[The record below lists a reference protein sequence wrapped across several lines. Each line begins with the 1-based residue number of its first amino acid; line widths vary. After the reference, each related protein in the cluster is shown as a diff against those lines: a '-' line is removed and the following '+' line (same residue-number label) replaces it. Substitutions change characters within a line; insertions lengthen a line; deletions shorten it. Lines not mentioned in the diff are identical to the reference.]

1 MTTMPNIPGRVLAL
15 IVPQSLVQT
24 VRDALEAHDKLDKL
38 SKIRP
43 LSSNSN
49 QARSG
54 KSEKPNRYLI
64 PTTEVHEEN
73 LYHVAY
79 EESLLRLLTELDLQH
94 LLFDIS
100 YKTTRL
106 TPKTSQKPTQPIN
119 GLARTVRNRLLSLP
133 ISLLPTSADDLISST
148 RWSYMIYPP
157 LLLLP
162 ATTFSAPC
170 WPDLLSKI
178 PKAQLTELY
187 ASICAAFKTT
197 HLALEGPIPSTSS
210 TGTNILRSPSNL
222 TSLHGDFGPALPSS
236 PEHSPTISD
245 FENAFWCSTSQNGI
259 AQTWAPR
266 YTMFSR
272 GNLSEKKRVLELKS
286 LTKEELGGTDPR
298 ETSAVD
304 LYAGIGYFAFSYVM
318 AGVGKVLC
326 WELNPWSVEGMRRG
340 AEKNGCGSKIIDRD
354 EVMEPRNEGEL
365 ERERLLVFQENN
377 EKAGERVQRMRD
389 HIPPVRHV
397 NCGLLPTSS
406 GSWAIAVQALDPL
419 QGGWIH
425 AHENVRARDIEQKKE
440 EIVERFK
447 ALVHVHYGSQRFSI
461 TCSHVET
468 VKSYGPAINH
478 MVFDIAVLPFEP
490 HHTTPTLPSPPTQ
503 AASG

>member
-1 MTTMPNIPGRVLAL
+1 MTTMPNISRRVLAL

-43 LSSNSN
+43 LSSNSK
-49 QARSG
+49 QAKSG
-54 KSEKPNRYLI
+54 EPKKPNRYLI

-73 LYHVAY
+73 VYHVAS

-106 TPKTSQKPTQPIN
+106 TPKTLQKPTQPIN
-119 GLARTVRNRLLSLP
+119 GLARIVRNRLLSLP

-162 ATTFSAPC
+162 ATTICAPL

-197 HLALEGPIPSTSS
+197 HLALDGPIPSTSS
-210 TGTNILRSPSNL
+210 TGSNILRSPSNL
-222 TSLHGDFGPALPSS
+222 TPLHGDFGPALPSP
-236 PEHSPTISD
+236 PEHDPTAAD
-245 FENAFWCSTSQNGI
+245 FKNAFWCSNSQNGI
-259 AQTWAPR
+259 VQTWAPR

-286 LTKEELGGTDPR
+286 LTEEGLGGTDPR

-304 LYAGIGYFAFSYVM
+304 LYAGIGYFAFSYVK

-326 WELNPWSVEGMRRG
+326 WELNPWSVEGMGRG
-340 AEKNGCGSKIIDRD
+340 AEENGWGTKMIGDGD
-354 EVMEPRNEGEL
+354 GVMEPRNGGKL

-377 EKAGERVQRMRD
+377 EKADKRVRGMRD
-389 HIPPVRHV
+389 NIPPVRHV

-406 GSWAIAVQALDPL
+406 GSWATAVQALDPI

-425 AHENVRARDIEQKKE
+425 AHENVRARDTEHRKG
-440 EIVERFK
+440 EIIERFK
-447 ALVHVHYGSQRFSI
+447 ALVQMHDGFERFSV

-468 VKSYGPAINH
+468 VKSYGPGINH
-478 MVFDIAVLPFEP
+478 IVFDIAILPFGP
-490 HHTTPTLPSPPTQ
+490 PNTTPTLPSPST
-503 AASG
+503 